1 MRVYRMAERNIG
13 IESLYERVH
22 LRCAAYAT
30 EGVPDFVVRIVP
42 EDIDRERAC
51 SAREDELEGRTPRYV
66 DEVYLEELA
75 VYRQIAER
83 MPAYDTFL
91 FHGSA
96 VAVDGRG
103 YLFAAKSGTGKS
115 THARLWQQ
123 LLGDRLIY
131 VNDDKPLIRI
141 TRQGALVCGTPYDG
155 KHRRSTNTAVPL
167 ETVCLLRRGEQNAI
181 RPIGAGEAFPRLL
194 QQAYSPQDRAALQ
207 RTVALLRG
215 LTERVRLYE
224 LSCNMDI
231 EAAQVAFE
239 AMAPAK
245 RGGTDGTGAHL

>member
-22 LRCAAYAT
+22 LRCAPYAT
-30 EGVPDFVVRIVP
+30 QDAPDFVVRITS
-42 EDIDRERAC
+42 EDIVRERAC

-115 THARLWQQ
+115 THAQLWQQ
-123 LLGDRLIY
+123 LLGDKLTY
-131 VNDDKPLIRI
+131 VNDDKPLVRI
-141 TRQGALVCGTPYDG
+141 TPQGAMVYGTPYDG

-167 ETVCLLRRGEQNAI
+167 EAVCLLRRGEQNAI

-245 RGGTDGTGAHL
+245 R

>member
-1 MRVYRMAERNIG
+1 MRVYRIAERNIG
-13 IESLYERVH
+13 IEALYERVH
-22 LRCAAYAT
+22 TRCAAYRVEDA
-30 EGVPDFVVRIVP
+30 PDFVVRTSR
-42 EDIDRERAC
+42 EDIDREREN
-51 SAREDELEGRTPRYV
+51 SAREDRLEGLPVRAWN
-66 DEVYLEELA
+66 DEYLEELA

-83 MPAYDTFL
+83 MPAYRTFL

-96 VAVDGRG
+96 VAVDGWG
-103 YLFAAKSGTGKS
+103 YLFAARSGTGKS

-123 LLGDRLIY
+123 LLGDRLVY
-131 VNDDKPLIRI
+131 VNDDKPLVRI
-141 TRQGALVCGTPYDG
+141 TDQAALVYGTPYDG

-181 RPIGAGEAFPRLL
+181 RPIDAGEAFPRLL

-245 RGGTDGTGAHL
+245 R

>member
-13 IESLYERVH
+13 IESLYERVQ

-115 THARLWQQ
+115 THAQLWQQ
-123 LLGDRLIY
+123 LLGDKLTY
-131 VNDDKPLIRI
+131 VNDDKPLVRI
-141 TRQGALVCGTPYDG
+141 TPQGAMVYGTPYDG

-167 ETVCLLRRGEQNAI
+167 EAVCLLRRGEQNAI

-207 RTVALLRG
+207 RTIVLLQA

-231 EAAQVAFE
+231 EAARVAFE
-239 AMAPAK
+239 GM
-245 RGGTDGTGAHL
+245 GGTLL

>member
-13 IESLYERVH
+13 IESLSERVH
-22 LRCAAYAT
+22 TRCAAYRT
-30 EGVPDFVVRIVP
+30 EGEPDFVVRTTAA
-42 EDIDRERAC
+42 DIDYERAQ
-51 SAREDELEGRTPRYV
+51 SAREDQLEGRQPRPWS
-66 DEVYLEELA
+66 DEYLEELA
-75 VYRQIAER
+75 VYRKIAER

-91 FHGSA
+91 IHGSA

-103 YLFAAKSGTGKS
+103 YLFTAKSGTGKS
-115 THARLWQQ
+115 THARLWQE

-181 RPIGAGEAFPRLL
+181 RPIDAGEAFPRLL

-245 RGGTDGTGAHL
+245 R

>member
-22 LRCAAYAT
+22 LRCAQDA
-30 EGVPDFVVRIVP
+30 PDFVVRITT
-42 EDIDRERAC
+42 EDIVRERAC
-51 SAREDELEGRTPRYV
+51 SAREDELEGRTPRTV
-66 DEVYLEELA
+66 SEEYLEELA
-75 VYRQIAER
+75 VYRKIAER
-83 MPAYDTFL
+83 MPVYDTFL

-96 VAVDGRG
+96 VAVDGWG

-181 RPIGAGEAFPRLL
+181 RPIDAGEAFPRLL

-245 RGGTDGTGAHL
+245 R

>member
-22 LRCAAYAT
+22 LRCAPYAT
-30 EGVPDFVVRIVP
+30 QDAPDFVVRITP
-42 EDIDRERAC
+42 EDIVRERAC
-51 SAREDELEGRTPRYV
+51 SAREDELEGRTPRTV
-66 DEVYLEELA
+66 SEEYLEELA
-75 VYRQIAER
+75 VYRKIAER
-83 MPAYDTFL
+83 MPVYDTFL

-96 VAVDGRG
+96 VAVDGWG

-231 EAAQVAFE
+231 EAARVAFE
-239 AMAPAK
+239 GM
-245 RGGTDGTGAHL
+245 GGTLL

>member
-22 LRCAAYAT
+22 LRCAPYAT
-30 EGVPDFVVRIVP
+30 QDAPDFVVRITP
-42 EDIDRERAC
+42 EDIVRERAC
-51 SAREDELEGRTPRYV
+51 SAREDAREGRTPRTV
-66 DEVYLEELA
+66 SEEYLEELA

-83 MPAYDTFL
+83 MPTYDTFL

-131 VNDDKPLIRI
+131 VND
-141 TRQGALVCGTPYDG
+141 V
-155 KHRRSTNTAVPL
+155 
-167 ETVCLLRRGEQNAI
+167 LRRGEQNAI
-181 RPIGAGEAFPRLL
+181 RPIDAGEAFPRLL

-245 RGGTDGTGAHL
+245 R

>member
-22 LRCAAYAT
+22 LRCAPYAT
-30 EGVPDFVVRIVP
+30 QDAPDFVVRITS
-42 EDIDRERAC
+42 EDIVRERAC
-51 SAREDELEGRTPRYV
+51 SAREDELEGRTPRTV
-66 DEVYLEELA
+66 SEEYLEELA
-75 VYRQIAER
+75 VYRKIAER
-83 MPAYDTFL
+83 MPVYDTFL

-96 VAVDGRG
+96 VAVDGWG

-155 KHRRSTNTAVPL
+155 KRRRSTKTAVPL

-181 RPIGAGEAFPRLL
+181 RPIDAGEAFPRLL

-245 RGGTDGTGAHL
+245 R

>member
-22 LRCAAYAT
+22 LRCAPYAT
-30 EGVPDFVVRIVP
+30 QDAPDFVVRITP
-42 EDIDRERAC
+42 EDIVRERAC
-51 SAREDELEGRTPRYV
+51 SAREDELEGRTPRTV
-66 DEVYLEELA
+66 SEEYLEELA
-75 VYRQIAER
+75 VYRKIAER
-83 MPAYDTFL
+83 MPVYDTFL

-96 VAVDGRG
+96 VAVDGWG

-245 RGGTDGTGAHL
+245 R

>member
-22 LRCAAYAT
+22 LRCAPYAT
-30 EGVPDFVVRIVP
+30 QDAPDFVVRITP
-42 EDIDRERAC
+42 EDIVRERAC
-51 SAREDELEGRTPRYV
+51 SAREDELEGRTPRTV
-66 DEVYLEELA
+66 SEEYLEELA
-75 VYRQIAER
+75 VYRKIAER
-83 MPAYDTFL
+83 MPVYDTFL

-96 VAVDGRG
+96 VAVDGWG

-155 KHRRSTNTAVPL
+155 KHRR
-167 ETVCLLRRGEQNAI
+167 
-181 RPIGAGEAFPRLL
+181 
-194 QQAYSPQDRAALQ
+194 
-207 RTVALLRG
+207 
-215 LTERVRLYE
+215 
-224 LSCNMDI
+224 
-231 EAAQVAFE
+231 
-239 AMAPAK
+239 
-245 RGGTDGTGAHL
+245 

>member
-115 THARLWQQ
+115 THAQLWQQ
-123 LLGDRLIY
+123 LLGDKLTY
-131 VNDDKPLIRI
+131 VNDDKPLVRI
-141 TRQGALVCGTPYDG
+141 TPQGAMVYGTPYDG

-167 ETVCLLRRGEQNAI
+167 EAVCLLRRGEQNAI

-239 AMAPAK
+239 GM
-245 RGGTDGTGAHL
+245 GGTLL

>member
-22 LRCAAYAT
+22 LRCAPYAT
-30 EGVPDFVVRIVP
+30 QDAPDFVVRITS
-42 EDIDRERAC
+42 EDIVRERAC
-51 SAREDELEGRTPRYV
+51 SAREDELEGRTPRTV
-66 DEVYLEELA
+66 SEEYLEELA
-75 VYRQIAER
+75 VYRKIAER
-83 MPAYDTFL
+83 MPVYDTFL

-96 VAVDGRG
+96 VAVDGWG

-239 AMAPAK
+239 GM
-245 RGGTDGTGAHL
+245 GGTLL